1 MNQDYNLDELED
13 EILDEIKLVE
23 EKEGELLQQEK
34 DELIERNGDDNDNS
48 ISNVYDNNG
57 YGIKRLQNQK
67 QQQQDVNDVI
77 IKDNRKTDY
86 SMFKDKFVNQYE
98 NILSSNREIRRL
110 FPTKNGEVQ
119 LLQAQLIDQD
129 GDHND
134 VNNYHDDNSMMNGD
148 DTEKMNL
155 INNEND
161 NGEIFPINNI
171 NELIKIVSRIVSVV
185 DNKKSLFKYPTNK

>member
-57 YGIKRLQNQK
+57 YEIKRLQNQK

>member
-48 ISNVYDNNG
+48 ISNINDNNG
-57 YGIKRLQNQK
+57 YEIKRLQNQK
-67 QQQQDVNDVI
+67 QQQQQNVNDVI
-77 IKDNRKTDY
+77 IKGNRKTDY
-86 SMFKDKFVNQYE
+86 NMFKDKIVNQYE
-98 NILSSNREIRRL
+98 NILSSNREIGSL

-119 LLQAQLIDQD
+119 LLQAQLIAQD

-161 NGEIFPINNI
+161 NREIFPINNI
-171 NELIKIVSRIVSVV
+171 DELTKIVSRIV
-185 DNKKSLFKYPTNK
+185 NKKSFFKYPTNK